1 MKNTARAVWPVRGA
15 SPYDNL
21 ARRVRRDVILRKA
34 GVQVA
39 RQVTSAAVTRK
50 EDPWE
55 MALRQFN
62 HAADHLPLKRGIRE
76 FLAYPHRELTVNFP
90 VHMDDG
96 SVRIFTGYR
105 VHHST
110 VLGPTK
116 GGIRYSPDVNLNEV
130 RALAMWMTWKSALMH
145 LPYGGAKGGVACDP
159 GQLSRG
165 ELERLTRRYATE
177 ISVVMGPNSDI
188 PAPDVGTND
197 QIMAWIMDTYSMHRG
212 YSEPAVVTGKPISI
226 GGSAGRREAT
236 GRGVMVMARAAAR
249 RWEVPCAGA
258 SVVVQGFGNV
268 GSVSAYLLHDQGG
281 KIVGISD
288 VYGGIHNPN
297 GLDPR
302 DVLKHVK
309 ETGKVSGFPGA
320 RAITNAELLELP
332 CDILVP
338 AAIEG
343 QITGENAGRIRARLI
358 VEGANGPTTPDADE
372 ILADRHVV
380 VVPDILANAG
390 GVIVSYFEWVQDL
403 QSFFWSEDEI
413 NQRLERIMV
422 QAFEGVVNLAR
433 EREVDLRTAALIYA
447 INRVADALMTRGIY
461 P

>member
-1 MKNTARAVWPVRGA
+1 MATPVPTAVR
-15 SPYDNL
+15 
-21 ARRVRRDVILRKA
+21 
-34 GVQVA
+34 
-39 RQVTSAAVTRK
+39 

-62 HAADHLPLKRGIRE
+62 RAADHLPLKRGIRD

-90 VHMDDG
+90 VKMDDG

-116 GGIRYSPDVNLNEV
+116 GGIRYAPQVDLNEV
-130 RALAMWMTWKSALMH
+130 RALAMWMSWKCALMH
-145 LPYGGAKGGVACDP
+145 LPYGGAKGGVTVDP
-159 GQLSRG
+159 TALSRT
-165 ELERLTRRYATE
+165 ELEHLTRRYATE
-177 ISVVMGPNSDI
+177 ISVVMGPQSDI
-188 PAPDVGTND
+188 PAPDVGTNE

-212 YSEPAVVTGKPISI
+212 HSVPAVVTGKPVSI

-236 GRGVMVMARAAAR
+236 GRGVMIVTREAAKARELALDRA
-249 RWEVPCAGA
+249 P
-258 SVVVQGFGNV
+258 VVVQGFGNV
-268 GSVSAYLLHDQGG
+268 GSVAAYLLHDQGC
-281 KIVGISD
+281 KIVGLSD
-288 VYGGIHNPN
+288 IYSAIHNPK

-302 DVLKHVK
+302 AVLAHMRQSGRV
-309 ETGKVSGFPGA
+309 EGFPGSQA
-320 RAITNAELLELP
+320 VSNSELLELP

-343 QITGENAGRIRARLI
+343 QITRANAARIQAKMI
-358 VEGANGPTTPDADE
+358 VEGANGPTTPDADD
-372 ILADRHVV
+372 ILNNRGIFI
-380 VVPDILANAG
+380 VPDILANAG

-403 QSFFWSEDEI
+403 SSLFWSEEEI
-413 NQRLERIMV
+413 NARLEPIMV
-422 QAFEGVVNLAR
+422 QAFNGVVRLAA

-447 INRVADALMTRGIY
+447 VRRVADALLIRGIY